1 MRSVGAPRI
10 FSLVADKKRRG
21 EIILHDESCRDQLM
35 KNSRRKIEDMRIYLA
50 GTGIS

>member
-1 MRSVGAPRI
+1 MRYKIRWAPRI

-21 EIILHDESCRDQLM
+21 EIILHDESCRAGPVDEEL
-35 KNSRRKIEDMRIYLA
+35 KKKYLA